1 MHMLYVILYVVCLY
15 IVCVLVVIPYVVYVC
30 CVYSMRRPKVKKQT
44 SSQASENKK
53 NRMQPLL
60 LTYGVA
66 MRACVSAIYSQK
78 FALPYQWLANR

>member
-1 MHMLYVILYVVCLY
+1 
-15 IVCVLVVIPYVVYVC
+15 
-30 CVYSMRRPKVKKQT
+30 MRRPKVKKQT